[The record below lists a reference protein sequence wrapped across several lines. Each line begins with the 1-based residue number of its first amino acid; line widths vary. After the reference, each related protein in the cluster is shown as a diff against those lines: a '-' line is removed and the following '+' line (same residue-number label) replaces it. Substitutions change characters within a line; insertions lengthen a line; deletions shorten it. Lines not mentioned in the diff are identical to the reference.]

1 VHDCLIIGGG
11 VIGLSVAWEFSRHGL
26 SCAVL
31 DQQAFGQESSW
42 AGAGMLPPGNPQQAE
57 TSEERLRSHSH
68 VLWPEWSAALR
79 DASGIDNGFRR
90 DSALEVRFAGQPG
103 DLDDE
108 VRRWLSTGVAC
119 QPLAES
125 EARELE
131 PELGPGISA
140 AYLLPEHGQVRN
152 PRHLKAL
159 HTACGRARV
168 TLLPGTPVWEIAR
181 RDGRVTHV
189 ETPAGRMTAGHYVV
203 ASGAWSERLLAPLGN
218 PPWVRPL
225 RGQMVLLSQF
235 PCSLGRV
242 INLGHRYLVPRGDG
256 RVLVGSTEED
266 VGFDRRNT
274 AEGVLG
280 LLELARQVVPALSQ
294 ATLERTWA
302 GLRPR
307 SIDGLPYLGRLP
319 GTDNLIVATG
329 HHRAGLQLSP
339 ITAVLVGELIRG
351 ITPRVD
357 LHGFRPDRVGS
368 D

>member
-1 VHDCLIIGGG
+1 MHDCLIIGGG
-11 VIGLSVAWEFSRHGL
+11 VIGLSVAWELSRHGL
-26 SCAVL
+26 SSAVL

-57 TSEERLRSHSH
+57 TSDERLRSHSH

>member
-1 VHDCLIIGGG
+1 
-11 VIGLSVAWEFSRHGL
+11 
-26 SCAVL
+26 
-31 DQQAFGQESSW
+31 
-42 AGAGMLPPGNPQQAE
+42 MLPPGNPLQAE

-79 DASGIDNGFRR
+79 AVTGIDNGFRR
-90 DSALEVRFAGQPG
+90 DSALELRFAGQPG
-103 DLDDE
+103 ELDDE
-108 VRRWLSTGVAC
+108 VRRWLSTGVEC
-119 QPLAES
+119 RPLTEA
-125 EARELE
+125 EARQLE
-131 PELGPGISA
+131 PQLGPGISA

-152 PRHLKAL
+152 PRHVKAL
-159 HTACGRARV
+159 QIACGRAGV
-168 TLLPGTPVWEIAR
+168 TLLPATPVWDIVCHQ
-181 RDGRVTHV
+181 DRVTHV
-189 ETPAGRMTAGHYVV
+189 ETPAGRYAADQFVV

-225 RGQMVLLSQF
+225 RGQMVLLSQL
-235 PCSLGRV
+235 PCPLGRV

-280 LLELARQVVPALSQ
+280 LLELARQVVPALSG

-319 GTDNLIVATG
+319 GTDNLVVATG

-339 ITAVLVGELIRG
+339 ITAVVVGELIRG
-351 ITPRVD
+351 ITPRIE
-357 LHGFRPDRVGS
+357 LHGFRPDREGS